1 MLTHFLSKIILAH
14 KSFSSINDIST
25 IIVEKVKFEKNGY
38 HSIQASLFVSRV
50 IRNPKIFVIYFLH

>member
-38 HSIQASLFVSRV
+38 HSFQASLFCKPG
-50 IRNPKIFVIYFLH
+50 NK